1 MVGDLPVPTTM
12 RQIPSVQASEMGK
25 IPSAMRSS
33 ENLPVPTEKENLSAP
48 TDLAYILGMDVMCQ
62 NGPISKCMAMPSHD
76 SACDEIVAEHTVEN
90 VVSKKKQLQ
99 QQQQLEQGVP
109 VSLTQQQNHEQTY
122 PLPCSTHQEVVRDKS
137 LFLTTLYNFLTAF
150 GVELV

>member
-99 QQQQLEQGVP
+99 QQQQPQLFIVAVAP
-109 VSLTQQQNHEQTY
+109 SSSI
-122 PLPCSTHQEVVRDKS
+122 LPTGDTHFR
-137 LFLTTLYNFLTAF
+137 FR
-150 GVELV
+150 